1 MTKDEL
7 QYLTA
12 LCKSEVDSLGRIV
25 AGILQVLKL
34 EGSVGL
40 AGMHQ
45 LSNLSM
51 LLKSCVHFLILN
63 GHVGITKDEVVVY
76 LTSHAIL
83 CLYLIEQSCFFIQ
96 VVRALTK
103 YLAQLS
109 SVMVTIQ

>member
-12 LCKSEVDSLGRIV
+12 LCKSEVDSLGRIA

-34 EGSVGL
+34 EGSVGQ

-51 LLKSCVHFLILN
+51 SFKSHTF
-63 GHVGITKDEVVVY
+63 
-76 LTSHAIL
+76 
-83 CLYLIEQSCFFIQ
+83 
-96 VVRALTK
+96 
-103 YLAQLS
+103 
-109 SVMVTIQ
+109 